1 MVPAV
6 ACSCFVLHNYS
17 ESKGNCLDEEEV
29 QAQIRR
35 HRAEEEKVPNVPDPV
50 YSCVTTEGE
59 YVRSVLA
66 RYIQENMPD
75 DY

>member
-6 ACSCFVLHNYS
+6 AYSCFVLQNYC
-17 ESKGNCLDEEEV
+17 ESKGNYLDEEEV

-50 YSCVTTEGE
+50 
-59 YVRSVLA
+59 
-66 RYIQENMPD
+66 
-75 DY
+75 